1 MKMKED
7 GIRGAAYRED
17 RAAEQLGIT
26 VDQFRGYA
34 HQLDILPRRIYGQRG
49 SWYLVFEL
57 EEIADLIGLKDRK
70 WDNPVRG
77 FRLPG

>member
-1 MKMKED
+1 MKLKQD
-7 GIRGAAYRED
+7 GISSAAYHED

-34 HQLDILPRRIYGQRG
+34 DQLGILPRRMYGQRG

-70 WDNPVRG
+70 WDNPVTISE
-77 FRLPG
+77 